1 MALRFVVLH
10 VRPLVSRSAK
20 RGLSPRQN
28 TVVVNAFPPR
38 QTSSLAF
45 EQAWTVRCVDRCTK
59 ESFALALLVC
69 VAQAW
74 QIIFVAKYPGGGSR
88 GSTVAY
94 RLMCG
99 FVGIHVAHKIV
110 HEQVHGCV
118 LMQGC
123 AIVLVV
129 IVMEDATHRIHVFRP
144 PEVSLGV
151 AGRLPPKCMD
161 ELRF

>member
-69 VAQAW
+69 VWLKHGRSSLWRNIQ
-74 QIIFVAKYPGGGSR
+74 VA
-88 GSTVAY
+88 V
-94 RLMCG
+94 
-99 FVGIHVAHKIV
+99 
-110 HEQVHGCV
+110 
-118 LMQGC
+118 
-123 AIVLVV
+123 
-129 IVMEDATHRIHVFRP
+129 
-144 PEVSLGV
+144 PEVALLHTV
-151 AGRLPPKCMD
+151 
-161 ELRF
+161 

>member
-1 MALRFVVLH
+1 MASRFVVLH
-10 VRPLVSRSAK
+10 VRPFVSGSAK
-20 RGLSPRQN
+20 RGVSPRQN

-74 QIIFVAKYPGGGSR
+74 QIIFVAIYPGGGSR
-88 GSTVAY
+88 GRTVAC
-94 RLMCG
+94 RLMCVLFG
-99 FVGIHVAHKIV
+99 RHVAHEIV

-118 LMQGC
+118 LIQGC

-129 IVMEDATHRIHVFRP
+129 IVMKDATHRIHAFRP
-144 PEVSLGV
+144 PEVSLGI
-151 AGRLPPKCMD
+151 
-161 ELRF
+161 